1 MEEIR
6 RYWMVNTKKK
16 VNITEETKIDVQE
29 TDIPDDEVNW
39 CSVSLSE
46 VVKNSNRI
54 EASVFKIE
62 ARHAREAL
70 LSSKY
75 GATLKKFCGQ
85 DSFTQI
91 AYYPNRFKRIYLP
104 KNKESIPF
112 YLPSQL
118 NEIYPKPG
126 KFISSITDTCIE
138 ELKPKINTI
147 LLTRSGTIGNCSYV
161 SKTLANK
168 VFSDDVIRI
177 SFNND
182 YDCGYI
188 YAFLKTNI
196 GQLLIK
202 TNNYGSV
209 ISHIEPK
216 HLENIEIPN
225 PPDILKKEIHNLIV
239 KSYDLRDESNDLI
252 DEAEKLLIQELQL
265 PPIEDFKPKYYDKQT
280 DVRNFEV
287 SLSKLNNRLD
297 GSYHVP
303 IVDCII
309 NHLKTHSKCLKKIGD
324 KDISAE
330 IILPGRFART
340 YVEEGQ
346 GTLFFGG
353 KQLLELYPSTKKY
366 LSTKVHNKRIKEQ
379 LFIKENMILVSCSG
393 TIGKVNIAPKHW
405 EDWAINQHVLRIV
418 TESNVA
424 GYIFSWLN
432 SIYGKIL
439 VNRNI
444 YGSVVDEITDK
455 QLAEVAI
462 PLLNNVEIQEMI
474 NAKILQANQK
484 RYEAYVLEQKAIR
497 MVNEKV
503 IYATK

>member
-1 MEEIR
+1 
-6 RYWMVNTKKK
+6 MVNIKKK
-16 VNITEETKIDVQE
+16 VNITEETKIEVQE

-54 EASVFKIE
+54 EASTFSLE
-62 ARHAREAL
+62 AKHAREQVKN
-70 LSSKY
+70 SKY
-75 GATLKKFCGQ
+75 KLLPISGAN
-85 DSFTQI
+85 SFTN
-91 AYYPNRFKRIYLP
+91 AYHRPRFRRIFLE
-104 KNKESIPF
+104 KSDLGIF
-112 YLPSQL
+112 QPSQIT
-118 NEIYPKPG
+118 EIYPKPDSY
-126 KFISSITDTCIE
+126 ISELTQVDIE
-138 ELKPKINTI
+138 KLRVHKNQI
-147 LLTRSGTIGNCSYV
+147 LLTCSGTIGNVAYV
-161 SKTLANK
+161 SKTLDNNI
-168 VFSDDVIRI
+168 FSHDLIRLTPHK
-177 SFNND
+177 D
-182 YDCGYI
+182 YDSGYI

-252 DEAEKLLIQELQL
+252 DEAEKLLIQELKL

-287 SLSKLNNRLD
+287 SLSKLNNRFD

-346 GTLFFGG
+346 GVKFIGG
-353 KQLLELYPSTKKY
+353 KDLLQLNPVTEKFLSKKIHKN
-366 LSTKVHNKRIKEQ
+366 LIEKQ
-379 LFIKENMILVSCSG
+379 LGIKENDLIMPARG
-393 TIGKVNIAPKHW
+393 TIGYVVLAPKHFNG
-405 EDWAINQHVLRIV
+405 WAISDNLMKITIESPNIV
-418 TESNVA
+418 
-424 GYIFSWLN
+424 GYIYSYFN
-432 SIYGKIL
+432 TIYGKTLIEHL
-439 VNRNI
+439 I
-444 YGSVVDEITDK
+444 YGGVVNAIEPQHLQEIP
-455 QLAEVAI
+455 I
-462 PLLNNVEIQEMI
+462 PVLNNINIQNEI
-474 NAKILQANQK
+474 NNLILQANQK
-484 RYEAYVLEQKAIR
+484 RYEAYILEQKAIR

>member
-1 MEEIR
+1 
-6 RYWMVNTKKK
+6 MVNTKKK
-16 VNITEETKIDVQE
+16 VNIAEETKIEVQE

-39 CSVSLSE
+39 CNVSLSE

-126 KFISSITDTCIE
+126 KFISSITDTCVE

-252 DEAEKLLIQELQL
+252 DEAEKLLIQELKL

-309 NHLKTHSKCLKKIGD
+309 NHLKTHSKYLKKIGD

-346 GTLFFGG
+346 GVKFLGG
-353 KQLLELYPSTKKY
+353 KDLLQLNPSTDKFLSKKIH
-366 LSTKVHNKRIKEQ
+366 KNIIEKQ
-379 LFIKENMILVSCSG
+379 LGIKENDLIMPGRG
-393 TIGKVNIAPKHW
+393 TIGYSVLAPKHFGGW
-405 EDWAINQHVLRIV
+405 TISDNLIKITIKNNNLV
-418 TESNVA
+418 
-424 GYIFSWLN
+424 GYIYCYFN
-432 SIYGKIL
+432 SIYGKTLIE
-439 VNRNI
+439 RQI
-444 YGSVVDEITDK
+444 YGGVVNAIEPQHIREIT
-455 QLAEVAI
+455 I
-462 PLLNNVEIQEMI
+462 PILNKKDIQDTI
-474 NAKILQANQK
+474 NALVLQANKK
-484 RYEAYVLEQKAIR
+484 RYEAYILEQKAIK

-503 IYATK
+503 IYAN